1 MKLVI
6 RAHLEDES
14 ENPAGLEFDIDVPP
28 AYAVVAEKGVNILS
42 VVTEAVERIKEELH
56 AERK

>member
-14 ENPAGLEFDIDVPP
+14 ENPTGLEFKIDVPP
-28 AYAVVAEKGVNILS
+28 AYDIIAEKGVNILG
-42 VVTEAVERIKEELH
+42 VVTKAVERIKEELH
-56 AERK
+56 AEH